1 MFFFFCAFRFLFI
14 FFIKWDITVILQLRR
29 GSKFGRLFER
39 ESDAAEFPF
48 VICNLDTKKPN

>member
-1 MFFFFCAFRFLFI
+1 MFFLCFSLSIYF

-29 GSKFGRLFER
+29 GSKFSRLFER

-48 VICNLDTKKPN
+48 VICNLDTNKPN

>member
-1 MFFFFCAFRFLFI
+1 MFFFVLFAFYFF

-48 VICNLDTKKPN
+48 VICNLDTNKPN